1 MTGVAHIGCGH
12 GHVYPNPDGSLA
24 RCGGPLICS
33 KCALDLARKQ
43 GAVVPSSKLRVAGFE
58 LRIENIRITL
68 CEDPEHIA
76 LDRDGEGGHF
86 SIREFADVLHQFM
99 SERL

>member
-1 MTGVAHIGCGH
+1 MTGVARS
-12 GHVYPNPDGSLA
+12 SL
-24 RCGGPLICS
+24 P
-33 KCALDLARKQ
+33 
-43 GAVVPSSKLRVAGFE
+43 VAGFS

-68 CEDPEHIA
+68 CDDPEHIA